1 MEQLVWW
8 RQPRLLAAA
17 LCVALGLAVIVAGPL
32 LRSTPTP
39 SPMSA
44 EPLTDPFAAE
54 LLEAPTPVA
63 QEPTAVPPPPDVVV
77 YISGAVAQPD
87 VYRLPGGAR
96 VKDAVL
102 AAGGLLADAAGE
114 AINLAAPLNDAQHI
128 HIPRVGEA
136 TPASAAYAPGAP
148 AAADTPGASIPAN
161 DGRLDLNRASQ
172 ADLEELPGIGKVL
185 AERIVAY
192 RTEHG
197 AFGSV
202 ADLRSVSGI
211 GAKLFAELE
220 PLVVVP

>member
-1 MEQLVWW
+1 MEGLVWW

-17 LCVALGLAVIVAGPL
+17 LCVALGLAVIAVGPL
-32 LRSTPTP
+32 MHTNSTSTPE
-39 SPMSA
+39 SA
-44 EPLTDPFAAE
+44 DPLADPFAAE
-54 LLEAPTPVA
+54 LLVAPPTGT
-63 QEPTAVPPPPDVVV
+63 QEPTIVPPPPDVVV

-87 VYRLPGGAR
+87 VYRLPAGAR

-102 AAGGLLADAAGE
+102 AAGGLRADAAGE
-114 AINLAAPLNDAQHI
+114 AVNLAAPLSDAAHI
-128 HIPRVGEA
+128 HIPHVGEA
-136 TPASAAYAPGAP
+136 TPAVAVSAADAPV
-148 AAADTPGASIPAN
+148 AAAASASAQAG
-161 DGRLDLNRASQ
+161 DGRLDLNRATQ
-172 ADLEELPGIGKVL
+172 TELEELPGIGKVL